1 MLNTGP
7 LTLWKGKTMALEFV
21 IIIFLTIVILCESLF
36 LYRFDKFV
44 KYYRDL
50 LARIVTNE
58 DVVSSSI
65 ATTAT
70 VYGMSVEDLNNI
82 LSGRKKK

>member
-1 MLNTGP
+1 M
-7 LTLWKGKTMALEFV
+7 LEFV
-21 IIIFLTIVILCESLF
+21 IIIFLIVVILCQSLF

-58 DVVSSSI
+58 DIVASSI

-70 VYGMSVEDLNNI
+70 VYGMSVDDLNEL